1 MIKQINKTLIALSL
15 LVFGLIFF
23 ILPAKA
29 IKVGLYTSVNEV
41 IIGTSK
47 GGMLSD
53 RQTGQNLT
61 IISPMKAYKLIK
73 NGNEILLSTDGKNY
87 QVNSNAVTIKPTES
101 DGLVYAKKRWYRG
114 SFLVLNTGSGLIL
127 INDVDLESYIQGVV
141 PSEMPARWNSE
152 ALKAQA
158 IAARSFAVANMGK
171 RARSGFDV
179 NDTTQD
185 QVYKGASAETIKT
198 NDLVRATRGQVLVYG
213 NKVIPAYYHASSGG
227 HTLPSS
233 AVWNK
238 DLPFLRPVEAYDEAI
253 PKNGHGIGM
262 SQHGANILANAG
274 YTAYQILGYF
284 YQNVRLYSLQY

>member
-1 MIKQINKTLIALSL
+1 MNKQIYKILIIMFL
-15 LVFGLIFF
+15 LVLAFTNNVT
-23 ILPAKA
+23 PAKA
-29 IKVGLYTSVNEV
+29 FKVGLYNGVNDV
-41 IIGTSK
+41 VFGGSK

-53 RQTGQNLT
+53 AQSGQNLMV
-61 IISPMKAYKLIK
+61 IDQMKPYSLTK
-73 NGNEILLSTDGKNY
+73 NGNGMIISTGGKNY
-87 QVNSNAVTIKPTES
+87 QLNSNAVTIKPSGT

-114 SFLVLNTGSGLIL
+114 SFLVYNTGNGLIL
-127 INDVDLESYIQGVV
+127 VNEVDLESYIQGVG
-141 PSEMPARWNSE
+141 PSEMPARWNTE

-171 RARSGFDV
+171 RARYGFDV

-198 NDLVRATRGQVLVYG
+198 NEIVKATRGQVLVYG

-233 AVWNK
+233 AVWGK
-238 DLPFLRPVEAYDEAI
+238 YLPFIRAVEAYDEGI

-262 SQHGANILANAG
+262 SQNGANILANAG
-274 YTAYQILGYF
+274 YSAYQILGYF